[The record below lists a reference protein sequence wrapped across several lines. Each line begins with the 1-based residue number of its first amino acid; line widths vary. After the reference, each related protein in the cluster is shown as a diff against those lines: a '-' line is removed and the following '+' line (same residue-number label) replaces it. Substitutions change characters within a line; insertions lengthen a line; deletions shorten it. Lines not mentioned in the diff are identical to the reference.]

1 MKFLVVVL
9 VVMHLKIPTNMQ
21 FLPVQPSMSAP
32 LKRSPGYKFTVE
44 EKRKKIIFSNA
55 VETP

>member
-1 MKFLVVVL
+1 MKMKFLVVVL

-21 FLPVQPSMSAP
+21 FLPVQPSAA

-44 EKRKKIIFSNA
+44 GKHI
-55 VETP
+55 